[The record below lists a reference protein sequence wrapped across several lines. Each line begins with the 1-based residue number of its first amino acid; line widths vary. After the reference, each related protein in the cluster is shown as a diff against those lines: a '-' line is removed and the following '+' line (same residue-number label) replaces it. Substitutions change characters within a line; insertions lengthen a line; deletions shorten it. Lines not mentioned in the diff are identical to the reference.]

1 MYQHL
6 FCLLLTAIGAN
17 AGGILGENYE
27 VISEP
32 SPVPEDLA
40 KYKDCSKYK
49 QYLGFSEGE
58 NMPTDLSRYQR
69 YDYLYKLCQYVNHGI
84 GHRPCPP
91 AGSMYHPGSRPYGG
105 HVSSNLG
112 VFSGQGS
119 NTAYNMQSSQVFSSG
134 SSYTNTGINPP
145 PLGPL
150 ISILSVGLCKL

>member
-1 MYQHL
+1 MYEHL

-17 AGGILGENYE
+17 AGGILGENNE

-32 SPVPEDLA
+32 SPVPEDLD

-84 GHRPCPP
+84 GHRPFPP
-91 AGSMYHPGSRPYGG
+91 AGSMYHPGSV

-134 SSYTNTGINPP
+134 SSYTSTGINTP
-145 PLGPL
+145 PLGNLLVP
-150 ISILSVGLCKL
+150 